1 MNARVIIL
9 IIGLILVFSSIAV
22 VLLLGPDLFAK
33 SEPVSGVGLVVKISA
48 GDGFWGILSEDG
60 GNYRPINLDPEF
72 TRDGILVE
80 FQGMT
85 VIRPRDGI
93 NWGQAV
99 TITHMKEW
107 LIEEEV
113 ELTD

>member
-1 MNARVIIL
+1 MSAKIIIL
-9 IIGLILVFSSIAV
+9 VIGLIFVFSFITV

-33 SEPVSGVGLVVKISA
+33 SEPVSGVGLVVKIAA
-48 GDGFWGILSEDG
+48 GDGIWGILSEDG

-72 TRDGILVE
+72 ARDGILVE

-85 VIRPRDGI
+85 VVRPRDGI
-93 NWGQAV
+93 DWGQAV
-99 TITHMKEW
+99 TITQMKEW